1 MPFVESG
8 PERERFEELF
18 SEHFEAV
25 LAYAMARADP
35 ETADDAVAETFVV
48 AWRRF
53 GEVPDQ
59 PRAWLLAV
67 TRRTLATQRR
77 AHSRQ
82 DALAQ
87 KMARP
92 RPLETAPDAW
102 IEDPT
107 SPSLAAR
114 NALDRISEAD
124 RELLCLLA
132 WDGLSQREAA
142 AVLGCSTGAF
152 RVRYLRARRRFRSA
166 LDEESR
172 GAITGSRRCPS
183 HTNNAEERTA

>member
-1 MPFVESG
+1 MQSVESG
-8 PERERFEELF
+8 RERQRFEQLF

-25 LAYAMARADP
+25 LGYALARSDP

-53 GEVPDQ
+53 AEVPDE

-87 KMARP
+87 KMRP
-92 RPLETAPDAW
+92 RPLEPASDAG

-107 SPSLAAR
+107 SLTLAAR

-132 WDGLSQREAA
+132 WDGVSQREAA
-142 AVLGCSTGAF
+142 AVLGCSAGAF
-152 RVRYLRARRRFRSA
+152 RVRYMRARRRFRSA

-172 GAITGSRRCPS
+172 SAITGSRPDS
-183 HTNNAEERTA
+183 HSPTNNAEERTA